1 MEPQQLNYDCEGIKF
16 CQIFKKDDKT
26 MNVPSEQ
33 VAIILVAEGVLNI
46 HSKTGNHEIVKGGG
60 FIMKQFSHYS
70 IKKVN
75 DEPFDGLICFVEI
88 NTVCNIIR
96 SFEHHEILSGDFS
109 MTEDLELTQSENLE
123 CYIRSL
129 KLYLPLATTKKDLK
143 IISES
148 KLYELFWILKQSAN
162 QENLYAFLRCIYKRE
177 KLVLDFMLE
186 KCFRENISL
195 KNLAAKA
202 GCSISTFKRKFEQ
215 LYHTT
220 PGKWIQTRRL
230 DEAYHLI
237 HTTDRTISEIC
248 FEVGFENPSHFI
260 QTFKGKFGITPKQLQ
275 YKLTAA

>member
-1 MEPQQLNYDCEGIKF
+1 MEPQHVNYDCEGIKF
-16 CQIFKKDDKT
+16 CQIFKRDDKS
-26 MNVPSEQ
+26 MSVPSEQ
-33 VAIILVAEGVLNI
+33 IAIILVADGMLSVK
-46 HSKTGNHEIVKGGG
+46 SKSGTHQIKKGGG
-60 FIMKQFSHYS
+60 FMMKQFSHYS
-70 IKKVN
+70 IKKVD
-75 DEPFDGLICFVEI
+75 DEPFDGLICFVETD
-88 NTVCNIIR
+88 TVCNIVR
-96 SFEHHEILSGDFS
+96 SFEHHEILSANAN
-109 MTEDLELTQSENLE
+109 MTEDVELLQSQNLE
-123 CYIRSL
+123 CYIHSL

-148 KLYELFWILKQSAN
+148 KLYELFWILKQSKN
-162 QENLYAFLRCIYKRE
+162 QDELYAFLRCIYKRE
-177 KLVLDFMLE
+177 KLAIDFMLE
-186 KCFRENISL
+186 NCYRENISL
-195 KNLAAKA
+195 KNLALKA

-237 HTTDRTISEIC
+237 YTSDMTISEIC

>member
-1 MEPQQLNYDCEGIKF
+1 MEPQHANYDCEGIRF
-16 CQIFKKDDKT
+16 CQIFKRDDKT
-26 MNVPSEQ
+26 TSVPGEQ
-33 VAIILVAEGVLNI
+33 VAIVLVVDGTI
-46 HSKTGNHEIVKGGG
+46 SIQSKSGKHIVQKGGG

-70 IKKVN
+70 IRKVN
-75 DEPFDGLICFVEI
+75 EEPFDGMICFVDT

-96 SFEHHEILSGDFS
+96 SFEHHEILSGNMIMSD
-109 MTEDLELTQSENLE
+109 DLELTQSVNLE
-123 CYIRSL
+123 CFIQSL

-148 KLYELFWILKQSAN
+148 KLYELFWILKQSLD
-162 QENLYAFLRCIYKRE
+162 QDQLYAFLRGIYKRE
-177 KLVLDFMLE
+177 KLALDFMLE
-186 KCFRENISL
+186 KCYRENLSL
-195 KNLAAKA
+195 KNLSAKA

-237 HTTDRTISEIC
+237 HTTDKTISEIC

-260 QTFKGKFGITPKQLQ
+260 QTFKAKFGITPKQLQ

>member
-1 MEPQQLNYDCEGIKF
+1 MEPQHVNYDCEGIKF
-16 CQIFKKDDKT
+16 CQIFKRDEKPSS
-26 MNVPSEQ
+26 VPSEQ
-33 VAIILVAEGVLNI
+33 VAIILVVEGLLSI
-46 HSKTGNHEIVKGGG
+46 QSKSGKHLVGKGGG

-75 DEPFDGLICFVEI
+75 DEPFDGLICFVDT

-96 SFEHHEILSGDFS
+96 SFEHHEILSGDHT
-109 MTEDLELTQSENLE
+109 MAEDLELTQSVNLD

-148 KLYELFWILKQSAN
+148 KLYELFWILKQSIR
-162 QENLYAFLRCIYKRE
+162 QEELYAFLRCIYKRE
-177 KLVLDFMLE
+177 KLALDFMLE
-186 KCFRENISL
+186 KSYRENISL
-195 KNLAAKA
+195 KNLAMKA
-202 GCSISTFKRKFEQ
+202 GCRISTFKRKFEQ

-237 HTTDRTISEIC
+237 HTTDKTISEIC

-260 QTFKGKFGITPKQLQ
+260 QTFKAKFGITPKQLQ

>member
-1 MEPQQLNYDCEGIKF
+1 
-16 CQIFKKDDKT
+16 
-26 MNVPSEQ
+26 
-33 VAIILVAEGVLNI
+33 
-46 HSKTGNHEIVKGGG
+46 
-60 FIMKQFSHYS
+60 
-70 IKKVN
+70 
-75 DEPFDGLICFVEI
+75 
-88 NTVCNIIR
+88 
-96 SFEHHEILSGDFS
+96 
-109 MTEDLELTQSENLE
+109 
-123 CYIRSL
+123 
-129 KLYLPLATTKKDLK
+129 LYLPLATTKKDLK

-148 KLYELFWILKQSAN
+148 KLYELFWILKQSIK
-162 QENLYAFLRCIYKRE
+162 QDELYAFLRCIYKRE

-186 KCFRENISL
+186 KSYRENISL
-195 KNLAAKA
+195 KNLSVKA

-237 HTTDRTISEIC
+237 HTTDKTISEIC

>member
-1 MEPQQLNYDCEGIKF
+1 MEPKQVNYDCEGIKF
-16 CQIFKKDDKT
+16 CQIFKRDDKAS
-26 MNVPSEQ
+26 NVPSEQ
-33 VAIILVAEGVLNI
+33 VAIILVVEGLLSI
-46 HSKTGNHEIVKGGG
+46 QSKSGKHLVGKGAG
-60 FIMKQFSHYS
+60 FIMKQFAHYS

-75 DEPFDGLICFVEI
+75 DEPFDGLICFVDT

-96 SFEHHEILSGDFS
+96 SFEHHEILTREFT
-109 MTEDLELTQSENLE
+109 MAEDLELSQSANLE

-143 IISES
+143 IISDS
-148 KLYELFWILKQSAN
+148 KLRELFWILKQSIK
-162 QENLYAFLRCIYKRE
+162 QDDLYAFLRGIYKRE

-186 KCFRENISL
+186 KTYRENISL
-195 KNLAAKA
+195 KNLSMKA

-220 PGKWIQTRRL
+220 PGKWIQGRRL

-237 HTTDRTISEIC
+237 YTTDKTISEIG

-260 QTFKGKFGITPKQLQ
+260 QTFKAKFGITPKQLQ
-275 YKLTAA
+275 YKRTAA

>member
-1 MEPQQLNYDCEGIKF
+1 MS
-16 CQIFKKDDKT
+16 
-26 MNVPSEQ
+26 VPSEQ
-33 VAIILVAEGVLNI
+33 IAIILVAEGVVSI
-46 HSKTGNHEIVKGGG
+46 KSKSGTHILKKGGG
-60 FIMKQFSHYS
+60 LMMKQFSHYS

-75 DEPFDGLICFVEI
+75 DEPFDGLICFVETD
-88 NTVCNIIR
+88 TVCNIIR
-96 SFEHHEILSGDFS
+96 SFEHHEILSGDEA
-109 MTEDLELTQSENLE
+109 MAEDVELLQSRNLD
-123 CYIRSL
+123 CYIHSL

-148 KLYELFWILKQSAN
+148 KLYELFWILKQADN
-162 QENLYAFLRCIYKRE
+162 QDDFYAFLRAIYKPE
-177 KLVLDFMLE
+177 KLAIDFILE
-186 KCFRENISL
+186 NCYRENISL
-195 KNLAAKA
+195 KNLAMKA

-237 HTTDRTISEIC
+237 YTTDKTISEIC

-260 QTFKGKFGITPKQLQ
+260 QTFKTKFGITPKQLQ